1 MTSITHVDVTVSPS
15 ESKLVAEH
23 PYFLPSP
30 SFKSETRILSFDFRV
45 SLLLIVHEVS
55 SRKVKQLSFN
65 GLALACKMLSGTL
78 KSFMEKIFTPAV
90 KEIAEHST
98 SNKLEMPL
106 NCRTVIPEIK
116 LISTQIDFSLKYDF
130 A

>member
-1 MTSITHVDVTVSPS
+1 MTSTTHVDVTVSPS

-23 PYFLPSP
+23 PYLLPSP
-30 SFKSETRILSFDFRV
+30 SFKSETRILNVDFRV
-45 SLLLIVHEVS
+45 SLLLIVHEAG

-78 KSFMEKIFTPAV
+78 KSLIEKIFTPAV

-116 LISTQIDFSLKYDF
+116 LIWKQTDLAQK
-130 A
+130 